1 MADLIN
7 RFENNCYDDVLIIDT
22 HMHLGKPPGF
32 FSGAYSAKS
41 LIESMDMNNI
51 ALGCI
56 SSYDSIGQNA
66 AKGNEDIIRLANGYP
81 GRFEG
86 QLGINPNYPGQVDT
100 ILSEAKK
107 NNFFT
112 QIKLHPDFHK
122 YPISGEQY
130 HKAYRIADSL
140 SMIVL
145 LHTWGEKD
153 VAQVYEIA
161 REYKNMMIMI
171 GHAGGTLEGIKA
183 AISVTQKTDNTY
195 LDFTLSYN
203 YQGLIEWMVKE
214 AGAYR
219 ILFGSDA
226 TFNSQSAA
234 LGKIIYADITDED
247 KLKILGQNM
256 KKILEHSKKRRK
268 NQNGK

>member
-1 MADLIN
+1 MTDLVS
-7 RFENNCYDDVLIIDT
+7 RFENNDYDDVLIIDS
-22 HMHLGKPPGF
+22 HMHHGKPPGF
-32 FSGAYSAKS
+32 FSGGYSAQS
-41 LIESMDMNNI
+41 LIKSMDINNI
-51 ALGCI
+51 AQGCI
-56 SSYDSIGQNA
+56 SSYDSIGQSVVR
-66 AKGNEDIIRLANGYP
+66 GNEDIIKIANDYP

-86 QLGINPNYPGQVDT
+86 QLGINPNYPEQVDA
-100 ILSEAKK
+100 ILAEAKEK
-107 NNFFT
+107 GFFN

-122 YPISGEQY
+122 YSIDGEQY
-130 HKAYRIADSL
+130 HKAYRMADSL
-140 SMIVL
+140 SMVVL

-161 REYKNMMIMI
+161 KKYKNMIIMI
-171 GHAGGTLEGIKA
+171 GHSGGTLEGVKA
-183 AISVTQKTDNTY
+183 AIYVSQKTDNTY

-214 AGAYR
+214 AGANR

-234 LGKIIYADITDED
+234 LGKIIYADISDED
-247 KLKILGQNM
+247 KLKILGKNM
-256 KKILEHSKKRRK
+256 KNILEQSKKRRE